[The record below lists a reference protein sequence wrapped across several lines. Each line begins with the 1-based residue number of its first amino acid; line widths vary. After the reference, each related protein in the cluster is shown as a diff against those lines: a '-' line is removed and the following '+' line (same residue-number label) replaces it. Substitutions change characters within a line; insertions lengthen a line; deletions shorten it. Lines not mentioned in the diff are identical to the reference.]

1 MADKTIGSLPNAASL
16 TDASS
21 FVCED
26 SGEAKRV
33 TGKQIKDFAKQ
44 GVSDE
49 AAAQIQA
56 IKSAGNA
63 QTQRVIDEGKIQTA
77 NAKAQANAAA
87 QAATGATQSAQEA
100 ASSASVAS
108 AKANDAA
115 ESARSAEDN
124 ASKAA
129 KSASS
134 ATNSAYSASSS
145 EINAMDA
152 ASNALTHADNAK
164 KHETA
169 AAQSATDAQSAMMEA
184 QTAQSGAEAAHSAA
198 ESAASSASTS
208 ARQASV
214 SEQNAAGSATAAAQ
228 SAASIGNAEQVVTQK
243 AEEASTSAANA
254 AASAEAAEKSA
265 EKAASIVGDKYA
277 TKTEAQ
283 GYADAAESNAKSYT
297 DQQISAIPTP
307 DVSGQIGE
315 HNTNTESHNDIRE
328 LIIGLTNRLNTLA
341 DSDDTTLDQFSE
353 VVAYIK
359 NNKSLID
366 GITTSKVNV
375 ADIINNLTTNVSN
388 KPLSAAQGVVLKAL
402 IDAIT
407 VPTKV
412 SELENDSGYL
422 THYTETDPTV
432 PAWAKAKSKPTY
444 IASEVGAVPTSR
456 KVNGKALSADITL
469 NASDVNARPNTWTPS
484 ASDVGALPI
493 SGGIVTGNI
502 TAKYLTGTWLQAT
515 ENNHSSTTAE
525 KVAVFDTSGWLYH
538 RTAAELRDDIGAVP
552 TSRTVNGKALNA
564 NITLAASDVDAY
576 SKSETD
582 SLLSGK
588 AASSH
593 THGTGDITSG
603 TLASARLP
611 TVPVSKGGTGRT
623 TLTSGR
629 YLAGNGTSAVTL
641 KTAAQVASDIGAQF
655 TRGLT
660 EYALDKASSVTAGQ
674 FFYLKMENG
683 VSVIRGVVG
692 GSFTNGT
699 VIGTLPSG
707 YRPVFAFTGI
717 AFAAATS
724 GTSLC
729 TYEIEP
735 TGTITVKNLIGTYQ
749 YITLSA
755 GIFKSA

>member
-1 MADKTIGSLPNAASL
+1 MADKNIGLLPQASTL
-16 TDASS
+16 TDDSS

-26 SGEAKRV
+26 SGTAKRV
-33 TGKQIKDFAKQ
+33 TGKQFKDFAKK

-49 AAAQIQA
+49 AEAQILA
-56 IKSAGNA
+56 IQSAGDV
-63 QTQRVIDEGKIQTA
+63 QTQRVTDEGTAQTA
-77 NAKAQANAAA
+77 NVKAHVDDAKLYADEAK
-87 QAATGATQSAQEA
+87 QSAQEA

-134 ATNSAYSASSS
+134 AANSAYSASYS

-152 ASNALTHADNAK
+152 ASNAITQADNAK
-164 KHETA
+164 KHATA
-169 AAQSATDAQSAMMEA
+169 AAQSATDAQSAMTAA

-265 EKAASIVGDKYA
+265 EKAASIAGDKYA

-315 HNTNTESHNDIRE
+315 HNTNTKSHNDIRE
-328 LIIGLTNRLNTLA
+328 LIVGLTNRLNTLA

-444 IASEVGAVPTSR
+444 TASEVGAVPTSR
-456 KVNGKALSADITL
+456 TVNGKALSSNITL

-515 ENNHSSTTAE
+515 ESNHSSTTAE
-525 KVAVFDTSGWLYH
+525 KVAVFDTNGWLYH

-593 THGTGDITSG
+593 THGAGDITSG
-603 TLASARLP
+603 TFASARLP
-611 TVPVSKGGTGRT
+611 TVPVNKGGTGRT

-655 TRGLT
+655 KSGLT
-660 EYALDKASSVTAGQ
+660 EYALDRASSVTAGNLY
-674 FFYLKMENG
+674 YLKMENG

-692 GSFTNGT
+692 GSFTLGT

-707 YRPVFAFTGI
+707 YRPVSAFTGI
-717 AFAAATS
+717 AFATATS

-729 TYEIEP
+729 TYEIIP
-735 TGTITVKNLIGTYQ
+735 DGTITLKNLIGTYQ